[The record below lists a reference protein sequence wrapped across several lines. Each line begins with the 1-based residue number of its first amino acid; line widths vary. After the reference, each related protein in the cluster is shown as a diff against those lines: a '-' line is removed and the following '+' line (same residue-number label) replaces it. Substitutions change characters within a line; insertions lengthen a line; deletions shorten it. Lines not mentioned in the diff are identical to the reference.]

1 MSSPI
6 LFSSHFFKESVILYS
21 VYVFQNCGFPVH
33 LGTPQHKCPV
43 FRYSYQLRRQTRNQD
58 PFGNTAEPE
67 DVNRK
72 WIAYSGSEGEMLH
85 SLRKLFHQSSSF
97 NASILLQ

>member
-6 LFSSHFFKESVILYS
+6 LFSSHFFKESVIMYS
-21 VYVFQNCGFPVH
+21 VYVFQNCGFPFH
-33 LGTPQHKCPV
+33 LGTPQAPV
-43 FRYSYQLRRQTRNQD
+43 FRYLYQLRRQTKNQD
-58 PFGNTAEPE
+58 PFGDTAEPE

-72 WIAYSGSEGEMLH
+72 WTAYSGSEGEMLH